1 LDQGWSEYRRMLE
14 YKATWAGGRVIAV
27 PAMNTSRACPC
38 CGHVSK
44 DNRKTQANF
53 VCVGCGLAA
62 NADYVASLNILAAGL
77 AVFEGSALEDACGG
91 AVEVRPPMKQ
101 EPSEIAA

>member
-1 LDQGWSEYRRMLE
+1 ME

-77 AVFEGSALEDACGG
+77 AVFEGSALTILLILTTL
-91 AVEVRPPMKQ
+91 AVLIGLSRIPTKVAPR
-101 EPSEIAA
+101 

>member
-1 LDQGWSEYRRMLE
+1 L
-14 YKATWAGGRVIAV
+14 AT
-27 PAMNTSRACPC
+27 
-38 CGHVSK
+38 
-44 DNRKTQANF
+44 
-53 VCVGCGLAA
+53 

-91 AVEVRPPMKQ
+91 AVEIRPPMKQ